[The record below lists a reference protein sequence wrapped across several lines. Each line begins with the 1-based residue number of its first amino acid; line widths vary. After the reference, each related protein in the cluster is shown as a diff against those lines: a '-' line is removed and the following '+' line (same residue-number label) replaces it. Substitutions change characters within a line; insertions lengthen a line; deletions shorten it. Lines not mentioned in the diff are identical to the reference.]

1 MHHLQKNFIK
11 NCDLQSVKASQTTH
25 KQRINANFIY
35 QIYLESIV
43 NNILCTFCE
52 LELHGDEQY
61 CPECG
66 MWLVQETTI
75 HY

>member
-1 MHHLQKNFIK
+1 MHHLEKKFTKINV
-11 NCDLQSVKASQTTH
+11 LHSVKASQTMR
-25 KQRINANFIY
+25 KERINANFIY

-52 LELHGDEQY
+52 NELGGDEQY